1 MAVSVQSYK
10 EQVGSSFHV
19 MLGDDLVD
27 IVLIDVTDK
36 SEPLAEQ
43 FTLLFRGP
51 LDRFFEQN
59 TYDLGHDVLGLEP
72 IFIVPVGRQA
82 DGFLYQ
88 AVFHRFYQKE
98 VV

>member
-10 EQVGSSFHV
+10 EQVGNKFSV
-19 MLGDDLVD
+19 MLVGGSVD

-36 SEPLAEQ
+36 SDPLAEQ
-43 FTLLFRGP
+43 FTLLFRGE
-51 LDRFFEQN
+51 LDLFLQQN
-59 TYDLGHDVLGLEP
+59 TYVLGHDDLGAEP

>member
-10 EQVGSSFHV
+10 EQVGSSFHI
-19 MLGDDLVD
+19 MRGDGLAD
-27 IVLIDVTDK
+27 IVLIEVTDN
-36 SEPLAEQ
+36 SEPSAER
-43 FTLLFRGP
+43 FTLLFRGS

-59 TYDLGHDVLGLEP
+59 TYELGHDVLGSEP